1 MKLPAGNDLAG
12 HKQRLTEG
20 SFVHN
25 LIPWLQGQLL
35 PGFLEMAA
43 QKAGPA
49 DQLCGESKF

>member
-25 LIPWLQGQLL
+25 LISWLQGQLL
-35 PGFLEMAA
+35 LGFLEMAA